1 MEKDKNNK
9 KNEDKKTKKELNDE
23 KLDEAIEQAKK
34 DMDELMKSIQDEVGM
49 KNVRVVQV
57 QIPKSNFKNFIT
69 GLIISLFLNT
79 LLIVGMSGFYEY
91 LQWDKIYDLIF
102 FAIYFTFA
110 ERIIDFIFI
119 KYFTPLIIRTMG
131 LASIIPDIISLALVI
146 IFPIFVN
153 IENVIVTVFTLVVI
167 LVFKTI
173 LMSFIRNKLLYKK
186 YRSKKWFKKLQ

>member
-186 YRSKKWFKKLQ
+186 YRSKK